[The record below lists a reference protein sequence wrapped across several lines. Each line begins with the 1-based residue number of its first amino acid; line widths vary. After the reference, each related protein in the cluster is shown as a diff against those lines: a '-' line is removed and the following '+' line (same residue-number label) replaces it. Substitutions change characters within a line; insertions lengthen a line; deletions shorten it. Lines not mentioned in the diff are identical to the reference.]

1 MRVKAAEAVASALS
15 NSVWDAL
22 ALQARAIAIPIASS
36 VATILDLITVISL
49 TAEEVR
55 ISGRR
60 RSKGGSYRR
69 AEY

>member
-22 ALQARAIAIPIASS
+22 ASQARTMISPSES
-36 VATILDLITVISL
+36 RVVARLNLGIVISIN
-49 TAEEVR
+49 AEEVR